1 MVADKQSRMLFVK
14 NLSYSTKGEDL
25 YELFGPYGAI
35 RQIRIGNTQQTRGTA
50 YIVFE
55 EMGDAKRA
63 LTSLNVL
70 YHDPGKLSGR
80 GTLSQREEELL
91 RAKQQYGMTD

>member
-25 YELFGPYGAI
+25 YELFGRYGAI

-63 LTSLNVL
+63 LTSLNGFHL
-70 YHDPGKLSGR
+70 QDRYII
-80 GTLSQREEELL
+80 ELL